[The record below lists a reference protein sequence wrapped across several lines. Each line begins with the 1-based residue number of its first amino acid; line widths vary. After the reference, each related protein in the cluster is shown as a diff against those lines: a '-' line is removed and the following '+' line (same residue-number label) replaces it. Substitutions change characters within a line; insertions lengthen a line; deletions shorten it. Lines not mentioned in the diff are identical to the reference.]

1 MKALLKLSQFIDS
14 ITGFIGRSII
24 WVILVMT
31 LISAGNAMM
40 RYTINY
46 SSNAYLEIQWYL
58 FSFVFLMGA
67 GYTFMKNEH
76 VRIDVISHR
85 LSKRA
90 QAWVDIF
97 GIIFFMMP
105 MAIAIMWMSWPIFV
119 LAFDDHEVSSNAG
132 GLVVWPVRLIVPVG
146 FFLLIMQGISELIKR
161 IGFLRGL
168 CPDPTEKP
176 HEPTPEE
183 ELALAIKAEKGE
195 L

>member
-1 MKALLKLSQFIDS
+1 MKALLKISQFIDS

-58 FSFVFLMGA
+58 FSFIFLMGA
-67 GYTFMKNEH
+67 GYTYMKNEH

-90 QAWVDIF
+90 QAWIDVF

-119 LAFDDHEVSSNAG
+119 LAFEDHEVSSNAG
-132 GLVVWPVRLIVPVG
+132 GLVVWPARLMVPVG

-161 IGFLRGL
+161 LGFLQGL
-168 CPDPTEKP
+168 CPDPAEKP
-176 HEPTPEE
+176 HDPTPEE
-183 ELALAIKAEKGE
+183 ELALAIKAQKGE